1 MFWQV
6 SFWILVALIV
16 LPLPFKVFE
25 YVSGKDKSP
34 RIVKVEEFS
43 NAIFMALGLVAFHG
57 FITDTVYLTPA
68 FWQGWL
74 VIAIV
79 WSVLPNFWSPKLA
92 YAAEVMG
99 KNKMRVMAGASCILY
114 LPLLLAVYF
123 YAF

>member
-1 MFWQV
+1 MFWHV

-16 LPLPFKVFE
+16 LPFPFKVFE

-34 RIVKVEEFS
+34 RIVKVEEMS

-57 FITDTVYLTPA
+57 FITDMVYLTPV

-74 VIAIV
+74 VIGIV
-79 WSVLPNFWSPKLA
+79 WSVLPIFWSPKLA
-92 YAAEVMG
+92 YATEVMG
-99 KNKMRVMAGASCILY
+99 KNKMRVVAGVSCILY

>member
-6 SFWILVALIV
+6 TFWILVALIV
-16 LPLPFKVFE
+16 LPFPFKVFE

-34 RIVKVEEFS
+34 RIVKVEEVA
-43 NAIFMALGLVAFHG
+43 NALFMALCLVAFYG
-57 FITDTVYLTPA
+57 FIAGKAYLTPA

-74 VIAIV
+74 FIAIV
-79 WSVLPNFWSPKLA
+79 WSLLPIFWSPKLV

-99 KNKMRVMAGASCILY
+99 KNKMRLVAGVSCILY
-114 LPLLLAVYF
+114 LPLLFAVYF